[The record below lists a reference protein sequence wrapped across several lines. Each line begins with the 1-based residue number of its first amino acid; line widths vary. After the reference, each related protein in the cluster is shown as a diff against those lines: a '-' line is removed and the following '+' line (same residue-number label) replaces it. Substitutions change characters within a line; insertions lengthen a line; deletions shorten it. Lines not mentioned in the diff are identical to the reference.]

1 MKKVELKTKRIIE
14 AFKTLDSSKYQKL
27 SDDDK
32 IKVWKI
38 IRALKPVALE
48 YEEAI
53 EDAKTRLVPSDD
65 YEMKFQK
72 AQLYERMKKEGK
84 NTLPMSEEEYNA
96 FVPVF
101 KSYMELLAKA
111 INDGLKEV
119 RSIEFESLS
128 EEAFGK
134 LMASNDWSFGQAE
147 KLDFIIE

>member
-38 IRALKPVALE
+38 IRALKPIALE

-53 EDAKTRLVPSDD
+53 EDAKVRLVPSDD

-72 AQLYERMKKEGK
+72 AQLYEHMKKEGK

-96 FVPVF
+96 FIPVF
-101 KSYMELLAKA
+101 KGYMELLAKA

-119 RSIEFESLS
+119 HSIEFEPLS

-134 LMASNDWSFGQAE
+134 LMASNDWSFGQAG

>member
-32 IKVWKI
+32 IKAWKI
-38 IRALKPVALE
+38 IRALKPIALE

-84 NTLPMSEEEYNA
+84 NALPMSEEEYNA

-119 RSIEFESLS
+119 RSIEFEPLS

>member
-38 IRALKPVALE
+38 IRALKPIALE

-53 EDAKTRLVPSDD
+53 EDAKVRLVPSDD

-72 AQLYERMKKEGK
+72 AQLYEHMKKEGK

-96 FVPVF
+96 FVPIF

-119 RSIEFESLS
+119 RSIEFEPLS

-134 LMASNDWSFGQAE
+134 LMASNDWSFGQAG